1 MKSFS
6 KLFCI
11 FLTSVLCSCDW
22 TYYYDVTSYILE
34 YVRVDNVSLEG
45 NNGALNASRF
55 FIDIYGPHVEF
66 RSVGEDAVLYDSL
79 CRANND
85 IGYSGK
91 AGLLADLITDRIAYY
106 PHIVSI
112 DMFSEMDFD
121 AEHPAGSSLGDIV
134 SLSYCTASDYVESR
148 YRTMDPVEYPK
159 MRKLSEIAEK
169 DLRLLI
175 NGRHGLYIG
184 PAYFE
189 KSPDNP
195 GEYNMTIRLTLENG
209 EVCEDTRLFRF
220 E

>member
-11 FLTSVLCSCDW
+11 FLTSVLCSCDV

-34 YVRVDNVSLEG
+34 YVRVDGVRLRG
-45 NNGALNASRF
+45 DDASRF
-55 FIDIYGPHVEF
+55 DFRISGRRVEF

-85 IGYSGK
+85 IGYSENV
-91 AGLLADLITDRIAYY
+91 GLFIDVIMDRIAYY
-106 PHIVSI
+106 PYIVSI
-112 DMFSEMDFD
+112 DMFSDMDFD

-134 SLSYCTASDYVESR
+134 SLSYRTASDYIESR
-148 YRTMDPVEYPK
+148 YRTMDPVKYNK
-159 MRKLSEIAEK
+159 IRKLSEITEK

-175 NGRHGLYIG
+175 SGFDIG

-195 GEYNMTIRLTLENG
+195 GEYNMTIRLTLANG
-209 EVCEDTRLFRF
+209 EVYEDTCLFRF

>member
-11 FLTSVLCSCDW
+11 FLTSVLCSCDLI
-22 TYYYDVTSYILE
+22 YHYDVTSYILA
-34 YVRVDNVSLEG
+34 YKRVDGVRLRG
-45 NNGALNASRF
+45 NDASRLDF
-55 FIDIYGPHVEF
+55 RISGRRVEF

-85 IGYSGK
+85 IGYSENV
-91 AGLLADLITDRIAYY
+91 GLIIDEIMDRIAYY
-106 PHIVSI
+106 PYIVSI
-112 DMFSEMDFD
+112 DMFSDMDFD

-134 SLSYCTASDYVESR
+134 SLSYCTASDYIESR
-148 YRTMDPVEYPK
+148 YRTMNPLYPK
-159 MRKLSEIAEK
+159 TRKLSEITEK

-175 NGRHGLYIG
+175 SGVDIG
-184 PAYFE
+184 PARFE

-195 GEYNMTIRLTLENG
+195 GEYNMTIRLTLANG
-209 EVCEDTRLFRF
+209 EVYEDTRLFRF